1 MLTCVIWGT
10 RCNYIEPNY
19 ISKIYI
25 DMFLL
30 VFTLKAIDDEKRTAP
45 FSEVEVFQKGKL
57 KHVETEEKNTLPTP
71 QGEWESSYI

>member
-1 MLTCVIWGT
+1 
-10 RCNYIEPNY
+10 
-19 ISKIYI
+19 
-25 DMFLL
+25 MFLL

-71 QGEWESSYI
+71 QGE